1 MLDPAPADAPITD
14 GYGRPA
20 IADSYGRPVGDLR
33 LSVTD
38 RCNLRCAYCIP
49 EEAPQFQPRDELL
62 TFEEMERVVR
72 LFCQLGVAKVRLT
85 GGEPLLRRDLYR
97 LVATLDG
104 LDGVHDLALTTNGIF
119 LRDQLEGLIAA
130 GLQRVNI
137 SLDTLRPER
146 FRLLTRRTGLSK
158 VLDAIDVAR
167 EADLGP
173 VKVNVVPLRGF
184 NDDEFVAFGALAREL
199 DVIVRFIEFMPL
211 EAGDVWSKEMMVPG
225 REVHAAFENAWGGL
239 EPVDPNHPSETAE
252 RFRFRDGVGEIGI
265 ISPVTRPFCGA
276 CNRARVTAD
285 GKLRTCLFS
294 LAEVDLKRPLRA
306 GASDDQILEL
316 IAAAWRRKEEGH
328 LINSSD
334 FVRPAR
340 TMSAIGG

>member
-1 MLDPAPADAPITD
+1 MLEHAPTEAALT
-14 GYGRPA
+14 
-20 IADSYGRPVGDLR
+20 DSYGRPVGDLR

-62 TFEEMERVVR
+62 TFEEMERLVG

-85 GGEPLLRRDLYR
+85 GGEPLLRRELHH
-97 LVATLDG
+97 LVAALDR
-104 LDGVHDLALTTNGIF
+104 LDGVRDLALTTNGIF
-119 LRDQLEGLIAA
+119 LTAQLDVLVAA

-137 SLDTLRPER
+137 SLDTLRRER
-146 FRLLTRRTGLSK
+146 FWLLTRRGGLSK
-158 VLDAIDVAR
+158 VLDAINAAR
-167 EADLGP
+167 DAALSP
-173 VKVNVVPLRGF
+173 LKVNVVPMRGF
-184 NDDEFVAFGALAREL
+184 NDDEIVDFGALAREL
-199 DVIVRFIEFMPL
+199 GVVVRFIEFMPL
-211 EAGDVWSKEMMVPG
+211 EAGDVWSKDLMVPG
-225 REVHAAFENAWGGL
+225 REVYAALEREWGGL
-239 EPVDPNHPSETAE
+239 ELVDPSHPSETAE

-276 CNRARVTAD
+276 CNRARLTAD

-294 LAEVDLKRPLRA
+294 LAEVDLKVPMRSNATDEQLL
-306 GASDDQILEL
+306 DLI
-316 IAAAWRRKEEGH
+316 IAAWHGKKEGH
-328 LINSSD
+328 LINSLD

>member
-1 MLDPAPADAPITD
+1 MLERAPTDAPVT
-14 GYGRPA
+14 
-20 IADSYGRPVGDLR
+20 DSYGRPVGDLR

-62 TFEEMERVVR
+62 TFEEMERLVR

-85 GGEPLLRRDLYR
+85 GGEPLLRRELYR
-97 LVATLDG
+97 LVAALDD
-104 LDGVHDLALTTNGIF
+104 LDGVRELAMTTNGIF
-119 LRDQLEGLIAA
+119 LREQLDDLLAA

-137 SLDTLRPER
+137 SLDTLRRER
-146 FRLLTRRTGLSK
+146 FRLLTRRGGLSK
-158 VLDAIDVAR
+158 VLDAINAAR
-167 EADLGP
+167 EAELWP
-173 VKVNVVPLRGF
+173 VKVNVVPMRGF

-199 DVIVRFIEFMPL
+199 GVIVRFIEFMPL
-211 EAGDVWSKEMMVPG
+211 EAGDVWSRELMVPG
-225 REVHAAFENAWGGL
+225 REVRAAFEGEWGGL
-239 EPVDPNHPSETAE
+239 VPVDPNHPSETAE
-252 RFRFRDGVGEIGI
+252 RFRFADGVGEIGI

-276 CNRARVTAD
+276 CNRARLTAD

-294 LAEVDLKRPLRA
+294 LTEVDLKEPMRA
-306 GASDDQILEL
+306 GAPDDVLLEL
-316 IAAAWRRKEEGH
+316 ISGAWQRKEEGH

>member
-1 MLDPAPADAPITD
+1 MLEPAPASP
-14 GYGRPA
+14 P

-72 LFCQLGVAKVRLT
+72 LFCGLGVAKVRLT

-119 LRDQLEGLIAA
+119 LREQIDGLVAA

-167 EADLGP
+167 QADLGP

-225 REVHAAFENAWGGL
+225 REVHAAFDDAWGGL
-239 EPVDPNHPSETAE
+239 EPVDANHPAETAE

-294 LAEVDLKRPLRA
+294 LAEVDLKQPMRT
-306 GASDDQILEL
+306 GASDDQLLEL
-316 IAAAWRRKEEGH
+316 ITGAWRRKEEGH
-328 LINSSD
+328 LINSDD